1 MMMERTFAMI
11 KPDAV
16 KAGNVGNI
24 IALIENNGFSIV
36 KMDMRQ
42 LSKATAQEF
51 YAVHRDRPFFD
62 ELVTFIISGPVV
74 VLELKRDHAVKTW
87 RDLMGAT
94 NPAQAAHGTVRKLYA
109 ASIGENAV
117 HGSDAPETAAQELK
131 LIFG

>member
-1 MMMERTFAMI
+1 MIMERTFAMI

-16 KAGNVGNI
+16 KAGNIGNI
-24 IALIENNGFSIV
+24 IALIENNGFKIV

-51 YAVHRDRPFFD
+51 YAVHSERSFFE

-94 NPAQAAHGTVRKLYA
+94 NPAQAAEGTVRNLYA